1 MSLFNYDQK
10 INPIYCFAI
19 SCTQRRA
26 AERTNRGSFAVRFFS
41 GKNPLISAQS
51 DGFNSVLFFSRFSL
65 IWFICSSSLI
75 FVLFCFFIY
84 IDCGIDTRA
93 RNHLS
98 RSLKQFF
105 FVPRIHSEKSKGNA
119 HEKCVKFSSGCSGL
133 LTRFRECFE
142 SVLCNP
148 MQFQMWLNTIYYV
161 T

>member
-41 GKNPLISAQS
+41 GENPLISAQS

-105 FVPRIHSEKSKGNA
+105 LFHEFIRKSRREMHMKNVWNFPLVVRDFWPVFKNVSSRCCA
-119 HEKCVKFSSGCSGL
+119 IQCNFKCDW
-133 LTRFRECFE
+133 T
-142 SVLCNP
+142 
-148 MQFQMWLNTIYYV
+148 QFT